1 MHLEVQ
7 ARMWLALGLGFVAA
21 AGNLLGG
28 LFVVRRHW
36 SRRFLTYFLALG
48 AGFML
53 GVSLLDMLP
62 ESLRLARDAALPL
75 VVAGYF
81 LVHLFEHTLA
91 PHFHF
96 GEETHADEM
105 RMHHA
110 SFSALLGL
118 GMHSFFDGVAI
129 ASGFLVSGG
138 LGLVIFLA
146 IMLHKLPEGF
156 TVASLLLAGGR
167 SRSSAF
173 GGAALL
179 GLSTIGG
186 VVLMGLLRTAVA
198 YTLPVS
204 AGVTLYVAASDLI
217 PEVNREPQPLIAVL
231 VFIGLAL
238 LFALQKLFQI

>member
-1 MHLEVQ
+1 MHLDVQ
-7 ARMWLALGLGFVAA
+7 ARMWLALGLGVAA
-21 AGNLLGG
+21 AAGKLLGG
-28 LFVVRRHW
+28 LFIVRREW
-36 SRRFLTYFLALG
+36 SHRFLTFFLALG

-62 ESLRLARDAALPL
+62 ESIRLAGDSALPL
-75 VVAGYF
+75 VVTGYF

-96 GEETHADEM
+96 GEETHTHEM
-105 RMHHA
+105 RLHHA

-138 LGLVIFLA
+138 LGLVIFMA

-156 TVASLLLAGGR
+156 TVSSLLLAGGKTR
-167 SRSSAF
+167 KSAF

-179 GLSTIGG
+179 GASTIVG
-186 VVLMGLLRTAVA
+186 VVLMGVMRTAVA
-198 YTLPVS
+198 YTLPIS

-217 PEVNREPQPLIAVL
+217 PEVNREPEPKLAFL
-231 VFIGLAL
+231 VFFGLAL
-238 LFALQKLFQI
+238 LFLLHKLFHI